1 MDEDLV
7 VRLHR
12 IERQLTADRIA
23 LERRLDQ
30 LDRRLAELP
39 TLIGAALDTKRSDTD
54 SALAGGAPRAASRG
68 ASRASTATGTAPLD
82 KTAAYLVAL
91 VELFAEH
98 TGRSAG
104 TVSRLATGSGDTIVR
119 LRRGSTITARRADR
133 ALRYLSDNWPE
144 DLPWPNRADE
154 SRPGRTGS
162 ARGLKESYPSP
173 GRGMR

>member
-1 MDEDLV
+1 MDEDVV

-39 TLIGAALDTKRSDTD
+39 TLVGAALDTKRGNLESV
-54 SALAGGAPRAASRG
+54 LAGGAPRAARRD
-68 ASRASTATGTAPLD
+68 ASRASAATGTVRLD
-82 KTAAYLVAL
+82 RTAAYLVAL

-98 TGRSAG
+98 TGRSTG

-119 LRRGSTITARRADR
+119 LRRGSTITARRVDR

-162 ARGLKESYPSP
+162 AQRLKGPPLARS
-173 GRGMR
+173 RHA

>member
-39 TLIGAALDTKRSDTD
+39 ALVGAAVAMKQPAR
-54 SALAGGAPRAASRG
+54 AGGAPPAASQ
-68 ASRASTATGTAPLD
+68 ASAATGTAPLD
-82 KTAAYLVAL
+82 RTAAYLVTL

-119 LRRGSTITARRADR
+119 LRRGSTITGRRIDR

-144 DLPWPNRADE
+144 DLPWPNRTDE
-154 SRPGRTGS
+154 P
-162 ARGLKESYPSP
+162 A
-173 GRGMR
+173 

>member
-12 IERQLTADRIA
+12 IERQLTADRTA

-30 LDRRLAELP
+30 IDRRLAELP
-39 TLIGAALDTKRSDTD
+39 TLVGAALDAKRSDTE
-54 SALAGGAPRAASRG
+54 SASAGGAPRAASR
-68 ASRASTATGTAPLD
+68 ASRASTATGPAPLD
-82 KTAAYLVAL
+82 QTAAYLVAL

-119 LRRGSTITARRADR
+119 LRRGSTITARRIDR

-154 SRPGRTGS
+154 AVPIGHDPP
-162 ARGLKESYPSP
+162 RG
-173 GRGMR
+173 

>member
-12 IERQLTADRIA
+12 IERQLTADRTA

-39 TLIGAALDTKRSDTD
+39 TLIGAALDTKHGDTE
-54 SALAGGAPRAASRG
+54 SALAGGAPRAALRST
-68 ASRASTATGTAPLD
+68 SRAPAATGTAPLD

-119 LRRGSTITARRADR
+119 LRRGSTITARRIDR

-144 DLPWPNRADE
+144 DLPWPSRTDE
-154 SRPGRTGS
+154 AVPVGQDPPGG
-162 ARGLKESYPSP
+162 
-173 GRGMR
+173 

>member
-39 TLIGAALDTKRSDTD
+39 TLVGAALATKRS
-54 SALAGGAPRAASRG
+54 ARAGGAPRAASKG
-68 ASRASTATGTAPLD
+68 ASRASAATGTAPLD
-82 KTAAYLVAL
+82 RTAAYLVAL

-104 TVSRLATGSGDTIVR
+104 TISRLATGSGDTIVR
-119 LRRGSTITARRADR
+119 LRRGSTITARRIDR

-144 DLPWPNRADE
+144 DLPWPNRTDE
-154 SRPGRTGS
+154 LS
-162 ARGLKESYPSP
+162 
-173 GRGMR
+173 

>member
-12 IERQLTADRIA
+12 IERQLTADRTA

-30 LDRRLAELP
+30 IDRRLAELP
-39 TLIGAALDTKRSDTD
+39 ALVGAVLDAKRSDTK
-54 SALAGGAPRAASRG
+54 SASAGGAPRAARS

-91 VELFAEH
+91 VELFADH

-119 LRRGSTITARRADR
+119 LRRGSTITARRIDR

-154 SRPGRTGS
+154 AVLIGHDPP
-162 ARGLKESYPSP
+162 RG
-173 GRGMR
+173 

>member
-7 VRLHR
+7 ARLHR

-39 TLIGAALDTKRSDTD
+39 TLLGAALDTRRSDTE
-54 SALAGGAPRAASRG
+54 SASAGGAPRAAPRG
-68 ASRASTATGTAPLD
+68 ASRASAATGTAPLD
-82 KTAAYLVAL
+82 RTAAYLVAL

-119 LRRGSTITARRADR
+119 LRRGSTITARRIDR

-144 DLPWPNRADE
+144 DLPWPNRTDE
-154 SRPGRTGS
+154 AVLTGQDPP
-162 ARGLKESYPSP
+162 RG
-173 GRGMR
+173 

>member
-12 IERQLTADRIA
+12 IERQLTADRTA

-39 TLIGAALDTKRSDTD
+39 TLIGAAVDTKRSGTRRTE
-54 SALAGGAPRAASRG
+54 SVLAGKAPRTAPRG
-68 ASRASTATGTAPLD
+68 ASRTTAATGTAPLD

-119 LRRGSTITARRADR
+119 LRRGSTITARRIDR
-133 ALRYLSDNWPE
+133 ALGYLSDNWPE

-154 SRPGRTGS
+154 AVPIGHDPP
-162 ARGLKESYPSP
+162 RG
-173 GRGMR
+173 

>member
-30 LDRRLAELP
+30 IDRRLAELP
-39 TLIGAALDTKRSDTD
+39 TLVGAALATKRP
-54 SALAGGAPRAASRG
+54 ARAGGAPRAASR
-68 ASRASTATGTAPLD
+68 ASAAIGTAPLD
-82 KTAAYLVAL
+82 RTAAYLVAL

-119 LRRGSTITARRADR
+119 LRRGSTITARRIDR

-144 DLPWPNRADE
+144 DLPWPDRTDE
-154 SRPGRTGS
+154 
-162 ARGLKESYPSP
+162 PS
-173 GRGMR
+173 

>member
-1 MDEDLV
+1 MRLED
-7 VRLHR
+7 
-12 IERQLTADRIA
+12 DRGSTGALSEDPRVA

-39 TLIGAALDTKRSDTD
+39 TLVGAALDTKRGDLESV
-54 SALAGGAPRAASRG
+54 LAGGARAARRG
-68 ASRASTATGTAPLD
+68 ASRASAATGTAPLD
-82 KTAAYLVAL
+82 RTAAYLVAL

-119 LRRGSTITARRADR
+119 LRRGSTITARRIDR

-144 DLPWPNRADE
+144 DLPWPNRSDE
-154 SRPGRTGS
+154 ALPIGQ
-162 ARGLKESYPSP
+162 APPRG
-173 GRGMR
+173 

>member
-7 VRLHR
+7 VRLQR

-23 LERRLDQ
+23 LERRLNQ
-30 LDRRLAELP
+30 IDRRLAELP
-39 TLIGAALDTKRSDTD
+39 TLVGAALATKRP
-54 SALAGGAPRAASRG
+54 ARAGGVPRAASRG
-68 ASRASTATGTAPLD
+68 ASRASAATETAPMD
-82 KTAAYLVAL
+82 RTADYLVAL

-119 LRRGSTITARRADR
+119 LRRGSTITSRRMER

-144 DLPWPNRADE
+144 DLPWPDRTDE
-154 SRPGRTGS
+154 
-162 ARGLKESYPSP
+162 PS
-173 GRGMR
+173 

>member
-1 MDEDLV
+1 MDEDLD

-39 TLIGAALDTKRSDTD
+39 ALVGAALATKQP
-54 SALAGGAPRAASRG
+54 AQAGGAPRS
-68 ASRASTATGTAPLD
+68 ASRASAATGTAPLD
-82 KTAAYLVAL
+82 RTAAYLVAL

-119 LRRGSTITARRADR
+119 LRRGSTITARRIDR

-144 DLPWPNRADE
+144 DLPWPNRTDE
-154 SRPGRTGS
+154 
-162 ARGLKESYPSP
+162 PS
-173 GRGMR
+173 

>member
-12 IERQLTADRIA
+12 IERQLTADRTS

-30 LDRRLAELP
+30 IDRRLAELP
-39 TLIGAALDTKRSDTD
+39 TLVGAVLDAKRSDTK
-54 SALAGGAPRAASRG
+54 SASAGGAPRAARS

-91 VELFAEH
+91 VELFADH

-119 LRRGSTITARRADR
+119 LRRGSTITARRIDR

-154 SRPGRTGS
+154 AVPIGHDPP
-162 ARGLKESYPSP
+162 RG
-173 GRGMR
+173 

>member
-1 MDEDLV
+1 MDENLV

-12 IERQLTADRIA
+12 IERQLAADRTA

-39 TLIGAALDTKRSDTD
+39 TLIGAALDTKRSDTE
-54 SALAGGAPRAASRG
+54 SALAGRAPRGAPHG
-68 ASRASTATGTAPLD
+68 ASRASAATGTAPLD
-82 KTAAYLVAL
+82 KTASYLVAL

-119 LRRGSTITARRADR
+119 LRRGSTITARRIDR

-144 DLPWPNRADE
+144 DLPWPNRGDKAVLIEQD
-154 SRPGRTGS
+154 PP
-162 ARGLKESYPSP
+162 RG
-173 GRGMR
+173 

>member
-1 MDEDLV
+1 MDEDLF

-12 IERQLTADRIA
+12 IERQLTADRTA

-39 TLIGAALDTKRSDTD
+39 TLIEAALDTRRSDTE
-54 SALAGGAPRAASRG
+54 SALAGGAPRAGLRS
-68 ASRASTATGTAPLD
+68 ASRASEPAPLD
-82 KTAAYLVAL
+82 TTAAYLVAL

-119 LRRGSTITARRADR
+119 LRRGSTITARRIDR

-144 DLPWPNRADE
+144 DLPWPNRADDAVLLGQD
-154 SRPGRTGS
+154 PP
-162 ARGLKESYPSP
+162 RG
-173 GRGMR
+173 

>member
-12 IERQLTADRIA
+12 IERQLTADRTA

-39 TLIGAALDTKRSDTD
+39 ALIGAALDTKRGDPE
-54 SALAGGAPRAASRG
+54 SAFSGGAPRAAPRS
-68 ASRASTATGTAPLD
+68 ASRASEAAGTAPLD

-119 LRRGSTITARRADR
+119 LRRGSTITARRIDR

-144 DLPWPNRADE
+144 DLPWPNRTDE
-154 SRPGRTGS
+154 AVLLGQDPP
-162 ARGLKESYPSP
+162 RG
-173 GRGMR
+173 

>member
-54 SALAGGAPRAASRG
+54 SASAGGAPRAASRD

-91 VELFAEH
+91 VELFAEAH
-98 TGRSAG
+98 RPERLEPSP
-104 TVSRLATGSGDTIVR
+104 RLATGSGDTIVR
-119 LRRGSTITARRADR
+119 LRRGSTITAAGQTGPSATCRTTGRRICRGPTARTR
-133 ALRYLSDNWPE
+133 AVLVGQDP
-144 DLPWPNRADE
+144 
-154 SRPGRTGS
+154 PGG
-162 ARGLKESYPSP
+162 
-173 GRGMR
+173 